1 MAGIHWDGEGA
12 RRRRFWPGGLGVVV
26 DATLLVA
33 VAVVVEEVE
42 QEALSP
48 LSAPAGRETTS

>member
-12 RRRRFWPGGLGVVV
+12 RRRRFCPGGLGVVV

-33 VAVVVEEVE
+33 VVVVEVEVE
-42 QEALSP
+42 QEAAL

>member
-12 RRRRFWPGGLGVVV
+12 RRRRFWPGGFGVVV
-26 DATLLVA
+26 DATLFEV
-33 VAVVVEEVE
+33 VVVVEVVVE
-42 QEALSP
+42 QEASLL